1 MDNFFLPIKNLKLL
15 YKNIIKKITIIGR
28 VKILFK
34 DNSKN
39 ATLKDSKNLL
49 NDIDVSFLKKKISK
63 NTFGN
68 LPMIGKLHNKKKIEN
83 KLKNFKI
90 LWKDLFSII
99 SWNIFAINIEITN
112 GRNVILIEIE
122 SAQNKASFKFFLEL
136 IDLIKYVINNK
147 DIPNW

>member
-1 MDNFFLPIKNLKLL
+1 M
-15 YKNIIKKITIIGR
+15 
-28 VKILFK
+28 LFE

-39 ATLKDSKNLL
+39 ATLRDSKNLL

-99 SWNIFAINIEITN
+99 SWNIFAINIEMTN

>member
-1 MDNFFLPIKNLKLL
+1 M
-15 YKNIIKKITIIGR
+15 IGR

-68 LPMIGKLHNKKKIEN
+68 LPMIGKLHNKK
-83 KLKNFKI
+83 
-90 LWKDLFSII
+90 
-99 SWNIFAINIEITN
+99 
-112 GRNVILIEIE
+112 R
-122 SAQNKASFKFFLEL
+122 
-136 IDLIKYVINNK
+136 
-147 DIPNW
+147 